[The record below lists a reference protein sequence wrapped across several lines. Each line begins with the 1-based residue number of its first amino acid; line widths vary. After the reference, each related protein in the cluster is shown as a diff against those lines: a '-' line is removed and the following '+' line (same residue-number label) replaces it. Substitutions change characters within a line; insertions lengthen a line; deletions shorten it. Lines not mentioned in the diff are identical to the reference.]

1 MSETSTPLRR
11 LYRLHREID
20 ELNRQLE
27 RCPRMVAAAEQT
39 LQADQERLK
48 EAKERHHK
56 AQQLAKEKQEQLNR
70 REARIADLKGKLN
83 ACSSNKEFQAL
94 KQQIEA
100 DEQAN
105 SVLTDEILELLERI
119 DDLAAELG
127 EAEAAVK
134 QAEGRLDEVRRTAAS
149 EEQACSERLEAARR
163 RVAESAEELDA
174 ELRSEYER
182 VVALRGSEGLAQVSG
197 TSCDACWREL
207 TQQMLREVAR
217 GKPAV
222 CISCGAILVGMA
234 EE

>member
-1 MSETSTPLRR
+1 
-11 LYRLHREID
+11 
-20 ELNRQLE
+20 
-27 RCPRMVAAAEQT
+27 MVAAAEQT
-39 LQADQERLK
+39 LQADKERLK

-56 AQQLAKEKQEQLNR
+56 AQQLAKEKQEQLTS

-119 DDLAAELG
+119 DNLAGELG

-134 QAEGRLDEVRRTAAS
+134 QAEGRLEEVRQQAAS
-149 EEQACSERLEAARR
+149 EEQACSGKLEAARR
-163 RVAESAEELDA
+163 RVAQSAEQLDA

-182 VVALRGSEGLAQVSG
+182 IVGLRGSEGLAQVSG
-197 TSCDACWREL
+197 NSCDACWHEL
-207 TQQMLREVAR
+207 TQQMLREVAG